1 MKNESPIFKIVPCV
15 SIIRAVA
22 FFLGKSMFVIFFS
35 CYFTEI
41 PEVVMQ
47 KNKYLHSFPNK
58 ESETAEGLN
67 ILGRKGGLEL
77 IEGCLVEHTL
87 LVNLPSSGEG
97 VIYPPPC
104 STENNTI

>member
-1 MKNESPIFKIVPCV
+1 M

-47 KNKYLHSFPNK
+47 KHKSRSSFPNK
-58 ESETAEGLN
+58 ESETAEGLK
-67 ILGRKGGLEL
+67 ILGRKGGPEL
-77 IEGCLVEHTL
+77 IEGHLLEQTL
-87 LVNLPSSGEG
+87 LLNLPNLGEG
-97 VIYPPPC
+97 VIYPRAC